1 MFRAVLTKEIRNH
14 LLSFRF
20 LAVFALMMVIVPVT
34 VMILSTDAVR
44 KQDDYSRRQSEIQ
57 TYLRSYAHFNRLY
70 AVIAPSQPPIA
81 MLAMVRG
88 LTADVDLDV
97 FDNDPLPVM
106 FPLIDL
112 TFIIAILLSLAA
124 LVFSYDAVSGDKEDG
139 TLKLTLAN
147 AVPRSTVLAGKVLG
161 GAATL
166 FVPFLLSVAAGLIVI
181 LLNPRIGWSAAD
193 WGALGLLL
201 AGAAVYL
208 LVFYG
213 LGLFVSSRHASSA
226 SSIMTS
232 LVVWVLLVLVVPN
245 LSPYLAELII
255 PAPSRIRIGR
265 EVDRLTDVERDNLG
279 RQLSSEKRA
288 AVIKANPVLSGVERM
303 SEAEIKA
310 AIARDP
316 AFALA
321 YETFR
326 KESEAA
332 WREANVIQGQ
342 KAEVLRSELRLKEAA
357 QTRLAL
363 DLSLVSPLA
372 GFTYLATDL
381 SGTGMLNRAHF
392 AGLVGAWGRS
402 YGEYMRAR
410 MAEMRQADPT
420 VDLWNT
426 AVDVSD
432 MPRFVYKE
440 GPLAD
445 RLKGVMKPFIVL
457 FGVGLAAFAAAYVS
471 FIRYDVR

>member
-1 MFRAVLTKEIRNH
+1 MFRVMLDKEIRNH

-20 LAVFALMMVIVPVT
+20 LAVLVLLVVIVPAT
-34 VMILSTDAVR
+34 VMILSTDAIR
-44 KQDDYSRRQSEIQ
+44 KQDDYSRRQAEIQ
-57 TYLRSYAHFNRLY
+57 NYLRSYAHFNRLSG
-70 AVIAPSQPPIA
+70 VISPSQPPIP
-81 MLAMVRG
+81 MLALVRG
-88 LTADVDLDV
+88 LSADVDLNV

-112 TFIIAILLSLAA
+112 TFIVTILLSLAA
-124 LVFSYDAVSGDKEDG
+124 LVFAYDAVSGDKEDG

-147 AVPRSTVLAGKVLG
+147 GVSRSTVLAAKLLG
-161 GAATL
+161 GMITL
-166 FVPFLLSVAAGLIVI
+166 FVPFVLSVAAGLVVI

-208 LVFYG
+208 AVFYG
-213 LGLFVSSRHASSA
+213 LGLLVSARHASSA
-226 SSIMTS
+226 SSILTS
-232 LVVWVLLVLVVPN
+232 LVVWVLVVLVVPN
-245 LSPYLAELII
+245 LSPYLSELII

-265 EVDRLTDVERDNLG
+265 EADRLTDVERDNLG
-279 RQLSSEKRA
+279 RKLSAEKRA
-288 AVIKANPVLSGVERM
+288 AVIAANPVLADVERM
-303 SEAEIKA
+303 SEAEVKA

-316 AFALA
+316 AFAAA

-342 KAEVLRSELRLKEAA
+342 KAEVLWREVRLKEEA

-363 DLSLVSPLA
+363 DLSLTSPLA

-381 SGTGMLNRAHF
+381 TSTGMLNQSHF
-392 AGLVGAWGRS
+392 GDLVRVWGGQYS
-402 YGEYMRAR
+402 EYMQRK
-410 MAEMRQADPT
+410 MAEMRRADPT
-420 VDLWNT
+420 MDVWNT

-432 MPRFVYKE
+432 MPRFVYRE
-440 GPLAD
+440 ASLAD
-445 RLKGVMKPFIVL
+445 RIRGVMKPFLVL
-457 FGVGLAAFAAAYVS
+457 CAYGLVFFAAAYVS

>member
-1 MFRAVLTKEIRNH
+1 MLDKEIRNH

-20 LAVFALMMVIVPVT
+20 LAVLVLLVVIVPAT
-34 VMILSTDAVR
+34 VMILTTDAIR

-57 TYLRSYAHFNRLY
+57 TYLRSYAHFNRLSG
-70 AVIAPSQPPIA
+70 VIAPSQPPIPL
-81 MLAMVRG
+81 LALVRG
-88 LTADVDLDV
+88 LTADIDLDV

-112 TFIIAILLSLAA
+112 TFIVTILLSLAA
-124 LVFSYDAVSGDKEDG
+124 LVFAYDAVSGDKEDG

-147 AVPRSTVLAGKVLG
+147 GVSRSTVLAAKLLG
-161 GAATL
+161 GTITL
-166 FVPFLLSVAAGLIVI
+166 FVPFVLSVAVGLVVI

-201 AGAAVYL
+201 AGAALYL
-208 LVFYG
+208 TVFYG
-213 LGLFVSSRHASSA
+213 LGLLVSARHASSA
-226 SSIMTS
+226 SSILTS

-245 LSPYLAELII
+245 LSPYLSELII

-279 RQLSSEKRA
+279 RKLSAEKRA
-288 AVIKANPVLSGVERM
+288 AVIAANPVLADVERM
-303 SEAEIKA
+303 SEAEVKA
-310 AIARDP
+310 TIARDP
-316 AFALA
+316 VFAAA

-326 KESEAA
+326 KESEGA

-342 KAEVLRSELRLKEAA
+342 KADVLRTELRLKEAA

-381 SGTGMLNRAHF
+381 TSTGMLNQSHF
-392 AGLVGAWGRS
+392 ADLVRAWGRQ
-402 YGEYMRAR
+402 YADYMQKK
-410 MAEMRQADPT
+410 MAEMRRADPT
-420 VDLWNT
+420 MDLWNT

-440 GPLAD
+440 APLAD
-445 RLKGVMKPFIVL
+445 RIRGMMKPFLVL
-457 FGVGLAAFAAAYVS
+457 GAFGLVFFAAAYVS
-471 FIRYDVR
+471 FVRYDVR

>member
-1 MFRAVLTKEIRNH
+1 MFRAVLAKEIRNH

-20 LAVFALMMVIVPVT
+20 LAVFVLLLVIVPVT

-44 KQDDYSRRQSEIQ
+44 KQDDYSRRQAEIQ
-57 TYLRSYAHFNRLY
+57 TYLRSYAHFNRLNP
-70 AVIAPSQPPIA
+70 VIAPSQPPIP
-81 MLAMVRG
+81 MLALVRG

-97 FDNDPLPVM
+97 FDNDPLPIM

-112 TFIIAILLSLAA
+112 TFIVTILLSLAA

-147 AVPRSTVLAGKVLG
+147 SVPRSTVLAGKILG
-161 GAATL
+161 GAVTL
-166 FVPFLLSVAAGLIVI
+166 FVPFLLSVSVGLIVI
-181 LLNPRIGWSAAD
+181 LLNPRIGWSASD
-193 WGALGLLL
+193 WGALALLL
-201 AGAAVYL
+201 GGAAVYL

-245 LSPYLAELII
+245 LSPYLAELIV

-279 RQLSSEKRA
+279 RKLSAEKRA
-288 AVIKANPVLSGVERM
+288 AVIKANPVLADVERM
-303 SEAEIKA
+303 SESEIKA
-310 AIARDP
+310 AIARDA
-316 AFALA
+316 AFARA

-342 KAEVLRSELRLKEAA
+342 KAEVLRTELRLKESA

-381 SGTGMLNRAHF
+381 SSTGMLNQGHF
-392 AGLVGAWGRS
+392 AGLVRAWGRN
-402 YGEYMRAR
+402 YADYMQKR
-410 MAEMRQADPT
+410 MAAMRQADPT

-432 MPRFVYKE
+432 MPRFAYKE
-440 GPLAD
+440 GALGD
-445 RLKGVMKPFIVL
+445 RLRGVMKPFIVL

>member
-1 MFRAVLTKEIRNH
+1 MFRVMLDKEIRNH

-20 LAVFALMMVIVPVT
+20 LAVFVLLVVIVPAT

-44 KQDDYSRRQSEIQ
+44 KQDDLSRRRAEIQ

-70 AVIAPSQPPIA
+70 GVIAPVQPPIP
-81 MLAMVRG
+81 MLALVRG
-88 LTADVDLDV
+88 LTDDVDLDV

-112 TFIIAILLSLAA
+112 TFIVTILLSLAA
-124 LVFSYDAVSGDKEDG
+124 LVFAYDAVSGDKEDG

-147 AVPRSTVLAGKVLG
+147 TVPRSTVLAAKLLG
-161 GAATL
+161 GMITL
-166 FVPFLLSVAAGLIVI
+166 FVPFLLSVAAGLVVI
-181 LLNPRIGWSAAD
+181 LLNPRIGWSASD

-208 LVFYG
+208 AVFYG
-213 LGLFVSSRHASSA
+213 LGLFVSARHASSA

-279 RQLSSEKRA
+279 RKLSAEKRA
-288 AVIKANPVLSGVERM
+288 AVIAANPVLASVERM
-303 SEAEIKA
+303 SEAEVKA
-310 AIARDP
+310 AIARDA
-316 AFALA
+316 AFAAA

-332 WREANVIQGQ
+332 WREANVIQGE
-342 KAEVLRSELRLKEAA
+342 KAEVLRTELRLKEAA

-381 SGTGMLNRAHF
+381 SSTGMLNQGHF
-392 AGLVGAWGRS
+392 ADLRGAWGRL
-402 YGEYMRAR
+402 YAEYAQKK

-426 AVDVSD
+426 AIDVSD
-432 MPRFVYKE
+432 LPRFVYKE
-440 GPLAD
+440 ASLAD
-445 RLKGVMKPFIVL
+445 RIKGALKPFLVL
-457 FGVGLAAFAAAYVS
+457 FGYGLVFFAAAYVS